1 MSENRLGQLY
11 AIIAF
16 LFWGLT
22 PIYYK
27 QISTVEPLEILAHR
41 VIWSVVVLLI
51 LLQITNQFSYL
62 KEIFKSFKKMKY
74 LMFASILIS
83 INWLVFIWAIA
94 NNKIVEASLGY
105 FINPL
110 VNVALG
116 YIFFD
121 ERMTKYQNIAIG
133 IAFCAVIYEFATL
146 GTLPIVSLLLAF
158 SFGFYGLIRKKVKI
172 SSVPGLFVE
181 TIVLTPFALVYIMYL
196 VDLNQSAFILEDSY
210 TTSMLCLAGVVTV
223 LPLLLFNGAA
233 TRMKLT
239 TLGFFQYIGPTV
251 SFLLG
256 MFLYDEQM
264 NINKLISFIFI
275 WLSLVIFSV
284 DSIKKRKKKQRKK
297 IIMDI

>member
-27 QISTVEPLEILAHR
+27 QISSVEPFEILAHR
-41 VIWSVVVLLI
+41 VMWSVVVLLI
-51 LLQITNQFSYL
+51 LLQVTKQFSYL
-62 KEIFKSFKKMKY
+62 KEVFKNLKTMKY
-74 LMFASILIS
+74 LFFASILIS
-83 INWLVFIWAIA
+83 INWLTFIWAIT

-116 YIFFD
+116 YLFFD
-121 ERMTKYQNIAIG
+121 ERMSKYQNIAIG
-133 IAFCAVIYEFATL
+133 IAFCAVIYEFVTL
-146 GTLPIVSLLLAF
+146 GTIPLISLILAF
-158 SFGFYGLIRKKVKI
+158 SFGIYGLIRKKVKI
-172 SSVPGLFVE
+172 SSIPGLFVE
-181 TIVLTPFALVYIMYL
+181 TIILVPFALAYIIYL
-196 VDLNQSAFILEDSY
+196 IDVNQSAFVLQDSY
-210 TTSMLCLAGVVTV
+210 IKGLLCFAGIITV
-223 LPLLLFNGAA
+223 LPLLWFNSAA

-256 MFLYDEQM
+256 VFIYNEEM
-264 NINKLISFIFI
+264 NINKLVSFIFI
-275 WLSLVIFSV
+275 WLALVIFSF
-284 DSIKKRKKKQRKK
+284 DSLKKRKNRKK
-297 IIMDI
+297 V